1 MNPPW
6 SAEDLKKKNYILRE
20 IPKTRLMDFALL
32 CVNDKGEY
40 VVLNDVRMAEIPLAS
55 LVYLLVYVSTYCV
68 PIALWRQSKPFPL
81 LYLGRAQIINQ
92 GSTKIIIFD
101 LGGGLNSIIQ
111 LLLRLSSISQS
122 VNHFILGHV
131 ASTTTT
137 KKRIRPTTTPQMSPL
152 SKRPMAQSKDRIMA
166 LLRRWVISLFKS
178 IERPSS

>member
-20 IPKTRLMDFALL
+20 IPKTRLMDFTLL
-32 CVNDKGEY
+32 WVNDKGEY

-55 LVYLLVYVSTYCV
+55 LVYVSTYCV
-68 PIALWRQSKPFPL
+68 PIALLRQSKPFSL

-122 VNHFILGHV
+122 VNHFILSHV